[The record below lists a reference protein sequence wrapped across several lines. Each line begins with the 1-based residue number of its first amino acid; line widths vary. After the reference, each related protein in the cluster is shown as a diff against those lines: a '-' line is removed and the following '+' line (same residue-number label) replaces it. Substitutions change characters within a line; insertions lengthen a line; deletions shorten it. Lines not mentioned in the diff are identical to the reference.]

1 MNFENQYLNYNE
13 YKELGG
19 TILEM
24 PFNILEFEA
33 RKKIDERTQ
42 RRLYNVS
49 KIPLEVKMCI
59 YKLIEFMNTYEEQ
72 QIVNSSIASEN
83 IDGYSVTYNNSNNTS
98 EIVKTKSR
106 QIDDI
111 ITTYLI
117 NTVVNNQHILY
128 LGVK

>member
-1 MNFENQYLNYNE
+1 MNFENQYLSYNE

-33 RKKIDERTQ
+33 RKKTDERTQ

-98 EIVKTKSR
+98 EIIKTKSR